1 MKATSQEIKDFFFKE
16 TRRQQDNILDD
27 NTLSFSEKDK
37 QYLYTENTIKGV
49 EQSFLEYFF
58 KRKV

>member
-16 TRRQQDNILDD
+16 RERQEENIFND

-37 QYLYTENTIKGV
+37 QILYTENTIKAV